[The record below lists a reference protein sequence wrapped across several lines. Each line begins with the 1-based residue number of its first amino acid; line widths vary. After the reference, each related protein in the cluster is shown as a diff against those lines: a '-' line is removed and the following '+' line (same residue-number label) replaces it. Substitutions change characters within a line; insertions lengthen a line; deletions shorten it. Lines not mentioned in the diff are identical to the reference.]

1 MAHGQDAF
9 ADRLNR
15 LGETHTQ
22 RKDAQTAQAKATQG
36 PRPEWVDNL
45 GYPASIVGACLVG
58 LLTVVASRYI
68 IFHMNGAPNPGDDP
82 DITMIIDGALAFGL
96 AFMLRTALHMKLKE
110 HLAAKTVGIWIALT
124 CMHNLVHAYPAVWA
138 KGFSPA
144 WVASVTEMTEPKSFF
159 IRGMSFKING
169 KAGSDDQDTGKPE
182 IKINRP

>member
-9 ADRLNR
+9 AERLNR
-15 LGETHTQ
+15 LGETHHQ
-22 RKDAQTAQAKATQG
+22 RREVQTATAKAAQG
-36 PRPEWVDNL
+36 TRPEWVGNL
-45 GYPASIVGACLVG
+45 GYPGSIVGACILG

-68 IFHMNGAPNPGDDP
+68 IFHVNGTPNPGDDP

-96 AFMLRTALHMKLKE
+96 AFTLRTALHMKLKE

-124 CMHNLVHAYPAVWA
+124 CMHNLVHAYPAAWGKA
-138 KGFSPA
+138 FSPA

-169 KAGSDDQDTGKPE
+169 QGDAEDQGNAKPE